1 MEILVLM
8 TKSKPR
14 LRQSFIQNF
23 WKRWIVVVSWD
34 LLKVTI
40 TLAWKKS
47 IEGIFKECILWKR
60 EILTNQYHC
69 HLLIPL
75 DDWPCPLLSSRNR
88 RSESQCFHQAQVSE
102 ERLLKKRLYF
112 TANEEAAK
120 DLFST
125 LLKLSRYWLTDD
137 HWWQQRKD
145 RLPQTLDFLSFVNGW
160 KLLTCCTLYV
170 TTVFLIMGG
179 Y

>member
-1 MEILVLM
+1 MNSCCLVGSVEGHNHIGLEEKYRRYFQRM
-8 TKSKPR
+8 YIMKER
-14 LRQSFIQNF
+14 NI
-23 WKRWIVVVSWD
+23 D
-34 LLKVTI
+34 
-40 TLAWKKS
+40 KS
-47 IEGIFKECILWKR
+47 ISLPFVDTIL
-60 EILTNQYHC
+60 E
-69 HLLIPL
+69 
-75 DDWPCPLLSSRNR
+75 DWPCPLLSSRNR

-170 TTVFLIMGG
+170 IAVFLIMGG